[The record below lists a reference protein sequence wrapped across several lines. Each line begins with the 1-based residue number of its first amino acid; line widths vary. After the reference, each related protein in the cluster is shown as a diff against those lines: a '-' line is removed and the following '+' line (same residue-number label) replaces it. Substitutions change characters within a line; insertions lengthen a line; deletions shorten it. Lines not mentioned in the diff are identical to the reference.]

1 MWSVMECVRLNS
13 TPRTWTDAQGP
24 SKKSLNG
31 GGEAVHEGHR
41 ACAESKEVN
50 QALVNHVW
58 GVCDAWSAELIPQI
72 CPKSWPSMVER
83 QNGPYE
89 WSPPF

>member
-1 MWSVMECVRLNS
+1 MYVSYN
-13 TPRTWTDAQGP
+13 
-24 SKKSLNG
+24 
-31 GGEAVHEGHR
+31 EAWGVKIPLTR

-58 GVCDAWSAELIPQI
+58 GVCDVWLAELIPQI

-83 QNGPYE
+83 QNGPYG
-89 WSPPF
+89 WSRPF